1 MIPTQEIL
9 KNDIETVALPEEV
22 IRVSHVYKEYR
33 QQMRQL
39 SLRHETQAALKR
51 VLGRYV
57 KKEAQVPFYA
67 ARDVSFTIRKGE
79 AVGIVGHNGAGKTTM
94 LRLLSGITKPTS
106 GSIEVNGN
114 FATLI
119 GLSAGFNFEMPGR
132 RNIYLNAAFFG
143 WFPHQV
149 REIEQQIIDFADIGE
164 FIDAPVKVYSS
175 GMVAR
180 LGFSIAIH
188 LLPDIIFLDEV
199 LSVGDAKFAAK
210 CQERIYSLRDEKR
223 TIVLVSHSAAAVQAM
238 CTRAIWMERGQV
250 KMDSSPEEVLQAYAD
265 ADA

>member
-1 MIPTQEIL
+1 MSAMPETGLENL
-9 KNDIETVALPEEV
+9 KNSPQPEEI

-33 QQMRQL
+33 QHMHQL
-39 SLRHETQAALKR
+39 SLRHETGAALQR
-51 VLGRYV
+51 ILGRYV
-57 KKEAQVPFYA
+57 RKEAPEPFYA
-67 ARDVSFTIRKGE
+67 VRDVSFTVRKGE
-79 AVGIVGHNGAGKTTM
+79 ALGIVGQNGAGKTTM

-106 GSIEVNGN
+106 GSIEVRGN

-119 GLSAGFNFEMPGR
+119 GVSAGFNFDMPGR

-143 WFPHQV
+143 WNPEQV
-149 REIEQQIIDFADIGE
+149 REIEQQIVDFADIGE

-175 GMVAR
+175 GMIAR

-210 CQERIYSLRDEKR
+210 CQERLYALRDEKR
-223 TIVLVSHSAAAVQAM
+223 TIVLVSHVPTAVKEL
-238 CTRAIWMERGQV
+238 CTRAIWMNRGQV
-250 KMDSSPEEVLQAYAD
+250 MIDGAPEKVLQAYANS
-265 ADA
+265 